1 MSRWRLY
8 LLCLLLVPASAVFAA
23 TSGSEQQ
30 WAATLA
36 RVSPSVVSIRVD
48 AVRAFD
54 TEWNMTGQAT
64 GFVVDAARGIILT
77 NRHVVTAGPVVA
89 EAVFQDHE
97 VLPLKP
103 IYRDPVHDFGF
114 YQYDPSRLKYIHPQ
128 SLTLAPQDAHV
139 GEEIR
144 LIGNDAG
151 EQLSILSGTLARLDR
166 QAPNYGVGN
175 YNDFNTFY
183 YQAVSGTSG
192 GSSGSPVINLAGDV
206 IALNAGARADA
217 SSSYFLP
224 LASVARALKLI
235 EAGQPVTRGSI
246 ETVFQHEYYD
256 ELERL
261 GLPGAIEADLR
272 RAHPDWTGLL
282 VVSQVQPG
290 GPADGK
296 LEPGDILWSVAG
308 QPLSTFMPLELRL
321 DTAIGQTLAVE
332 VLRGGVPLTLQI
344 RVANLDRISPASY
357 LEFGGAV
364 LNHLSYQLAHN
375 FNVPI
380 SGVYVANPGFV
391 FSTAG
396 IARGSVITD
405 LDGTA
410 TPDLDA
416 FERVLA
422 RLPQDARARVRY
434 FSLADPANRTLGL
447 ITVDRSWYPAER
459 CTRDDALGV
468 WPCVALPPVPP
479 PLPIEPA
486 SVSVPHYADARLQR
500 LAPSMVLVHFD
511 LPFPVDGVR
520 ELHYVG
526 AGLVVDAQR
535 GLVVVDRDTVP
546 VAMGDASITFAGS
559 LQIPAKVA
567 YVDPL
572 HNLAVIHYDPRLI
585 GTTPVRSVQFAKRAL
600 EPGTRTWLVGFQ
612 SDGTLTDQET
622 RVISRT
628 PIELPL
634 SRTFRFR
641 DTNLNVLNVASA
653 PEGLTG
659 VLADT
664 QGQVSALWASFA
676 YDQGNSVSEEQR
688 GVPAADLEDML
699 RVVESGGAVRS
710 LAVELLPISLAVA
723 RELGLSDGW
732 ITKLAT
738 AAPTRREALTVVR
751 LTAGTPAAKLLQSG
765 DLLLAVNG
773 KPATGF
779 RMVAQA
785 SQRPTVDL
793 TLLRNGKVISVR
805 VSTVT
810 LNGRGTR
817 SILLW
822 AGAVLQTPQLA
833 AAAQR
838 GIPPEGLLV
847 NFFNFGS
854 PAARYGLT
862 PGLRIVSV
870 DGELT
875 PDVDSFIAVVK
886 SHQSDQVV
894 RVGVRSWDGAPGVIT
909 LRQDLRYW
917 PTAEILDGPQGWTRR
932 AIP

>member
-1 MSRWRLY
+1 MLRLRA
-8 LLCLLLVPASAVFAA
+8 CFALLLLLPASIATAA
-23 TSGSEQQ
+23 NSGSEQQ

-48 AVRAFD
+48 ATRAFD
-54 TEWNMTGQAT
+54 TDWNLTGQAT

-114 YQYDPSRLKYIHPQ
+114 YQYDPSQLKYIHPA
-128 SLTLAPQDAHV
+128 SLTLAPQDARV

-166 QAPNYGVGN
+166 QAPEYGSGS

-183 YQAVSGTSG
+183 FQAVSGTSG
-192 GSSGSPVINLAGDV
+192 GSSGSPVINIAGDV
-206 IALNAGARADA
+206 IALNAGARTDA

-224 LASVARALKLI
+224 LDRVVRALKLI
-235 EAGQPVTRGSI
+235 EAGKPVPRGTL
-246 ETVFQHEYYD
+246 ETVFHHEYYD

-261 GLPGAIEADLR
+261 GLPAALETKLR
-272 RAHPDWTGLL
+272 REHPDWTGFL

-290 GPADGK
+290 GPSDGQ
-296 LEPGDILWSVAG
+296 LEVGDILLSVGG
-308 QPLSTFMPLELRL
+308 QALSAFVPLEARV
-321 DTAIGQTLAVE
+321 DDSIGQTLDIE
-332 VLRGGVPLTLQI
+332 VLRGGAPVTLHI
-344 RVANLDRISPASY
+344 RVANLDSITPASY

-364 LNHLSYQLAHN
+364 LNKLSYQLARN
-375 FNVPI
+375 FNVPT

-396 IARGSVITD
+396 IARGSVITE

-422 RLPQDARARVRY
+422 RLPRGARARVRY
-434 FSLADPANRTLGL
+434 FSLADSSNTTMGL
-447 ITVDRSWYPAER
+447 INVDRRWYPADR
-459 CTRDDALGV
+459 CTRDDASGV
-468 WPCVALPPVPP
+468 WPCVPLPPPAP
-479 PLPIEPA
+479 ARPLEPA
-486 SVSVPHYADARLQR
+486 TVSFPHYDDPRLQR
-500 LAPSMVLVHFD
+500 LAPSMVYVHFD
-511 LPFPVDGVR
+511 MPFPVDGVR
-520 ELHYVG
+520 ELHYGG
-526 AGLVVDAQR
+526 AGLIVDAKR

-546 VAMGDASITFAGS
+546 VAMGDVQITFAGS
-559 LQIPAKVA
+559 LQIPAKVV
-567 YVDPL
+567 YVNPL
-572 HNLAVIHYDPRLI
+572 HNLTVIHYDPRLI
-585 GTTPVRSVQFAKRAL
+585 GATPVRSVHFAATAVQ
-600 EPGTRTWLVGFQ
+600 PGARTWLVGFE

-622 RVISRT
+622 RVISRS

-641 DTNLNVLNVASA
+641 DTNLDVLNVASA
-653 PEGLTG
+653 PAGLTG
-659 VLADT
+659 VLADSA
-664 QGQVSALWASFA
+664 GQVSALWASFA
-676 YDQGNSVSEEQR
+676 YDQGGGVQERQR
-688 GVPAADLEDML
+688 GIPADIIQDML
-699 RVVESGGAVRS
+699 QVAGSGREVRS
-710 LAVELLPISLAVA
+710 LAVELLPVSLAVA
-723 RELGLSDGW
+723 RQLGLSADW
-732 ITKLAT
+732 IAKLS
-738 AAPTRREALTVVR
+738 AAEPERREALMVAR
-751 LTAGTPAAKLLQSG
+751 LTAATPAAKLLQSG

-779 RMVAQA
+779 RMVARA
-785 SQRPTVDL
+785 SQQPRVQLSVLRGGQVMTLEIPTVAL
-793 TLLRNGKVISVR
+793 NGK
-805 VSTVT
+805 
-810 LNGRGTR
+810 GTR
-817 SILLW
+817 NILLW

-847 NFFNFGS
+847 NFYNFGS

-870 DGELT
+870 DGEST
-875 PDVDSFIAVVK
+875 PDMDSFVAAVGK
-886 SHQSDQVV
+886 HAGDDVV
-894 RVGVRSWDGAPGVIT
+894 RIGVRSWDNSPGVIT
-909 LRQDLRYW
+909 LKQDLRYW
-917 PTAEILDGPQGWTRR
+917 PTAEIVDGPDGWVRR
-932 AIP
+932 VIH